1 MFRLFRILKPHS
13 ESDARVGRHELPPL
27 PPCRHRGP
35 GILPCN
41 RDMCVHGIL
50 YELYLTY
57 HNVLIQFGNFYHEF
71 AQNEGEK
78 QMDRGQKRQI
88 PADQLLLIEWFRDSD
103 ADGDGTLTAE
113 ELDMEAL
120 PPYAMTRGKS
130 GITP

>member
-1 MFRLFRILKPHS
+1 
-13 ESDARVGRHELPPL
+13 
-27 PPCRHRGP
+27 
-35 GILPCN
+35 
-41 RDMCVHGIL
+41 MCVHGIS
-50 YELYLTY
+50 YLTY
-57 HNVLIQFGNFYHEF
+57 HNVLNQFGNIYHQF

-78 QMDRGQKRQI
+78 QMDRRQKRQI